1 MSADSKSYSP
11 AFSAHGCLEWVL
23 SVSNQGTLVANMLGR
38 FFLPTVLL
46 LLTYGF
52 WISSEFQVITAGVV
66 IFLLGMVYLEK
77 GFKVFTGGFLEALLQ
92 KTTDSLWKS
101 LTFGIT
107 TTAVLQSSSLVSV
120 IVISFLSAGL
130 IGLTAGVGIIFGA
143 NLGSTVG
150 AWLVALYGMK
160 LKLISYAMPLLVF
173 GLILRT
179 QQEKNFSGLGY
190 ILLGIGFL
198 FLGIHYM
205 KEGFEAFQN
214 VIDFSN
220 FSMEGVQ
227 GVLVYTLF
235 GILAT
240 IIMQSTNATM
250 VLTFSALA
258 TGQLT
263 YDNALALAIGSNMG
277 TTITAVLGAIGAN
290 AAGKRLAA
298 AHIAFNVVTATLAIL
313 LLPQLKMLVDFIARF
328 MQIEVDDY
336 TLKLALFHS
345 IFNVLG
351 ILVQL
356 PFINLLIRWLET
368 LFADPSKQSYLNL
381 ANEDSPEI
389 HRARYLTP
397 AALSY
402 PDAALRALTREC
414 DHLYRNTLELIC
426 YGIYLTGDK
435 LRETDNLTELVNNW
449 VRDEQPWSI
458 KELYIRHIKGVYADI
473 IHYSGAIE
481 GNLPRQQ
488 VQELFALKVAC
499 RDFVQAIKHVKN
511 IYKNMGQYLH
521 SDNEQ
526 IRHQYNQ
533 LRLCLASVLKLVDLL
548 GVRRNYDH
556 IRQHAEQLK
565 QELREQD
572 EQMNKKLNELIRSNQ
587 VDSFMAS
594 SLMNDSA
601 HVHDACTNLI
611 DGAVIMLT
619 RDREE
624 YREIDLNF
632 DSRTKPDKA

>member
-1 MSADSKSYSP
+1 
-11 AFSAHGCLEWVL
+11 
-23 SVSNQGTLVANMLGR
+23 MLGR
-38 FFLPTVLL
+38 VVLPTALL

-52 WISSEFQVITAGVV
+52 WVSSEFQVITAGVV

-77 GFKVFTGGFLEALLQ
+77 GFKVFTGGLLEAFLQ

-143 NLGSTVG
+143 NLGSTLG

-173 GLILRT
+173 GLILRA
-179 QQEKNFSGLGY
+179 QQEKKFSGFGY

-205 KEGFEAFQN
+205 KGGFEAFQN
-214 VIDFSN
+214 VIDFSS
-220 FSMEGVQ
+220 FSMAGMQ
-227 GVLVYTLF
+227 GVLVFTLF
-235 GILAT
+235 GVLAT
-240 IIMQSTNATM
+240 IIMQSTNAVL

-263 YDNALALAIGSNMG
+263 YDNALALAIGSNIG
-277 TTITAVLGAIGAN
+277 TTVTAVLGAMGAN
-290 AAGKRLAA
+290 ASGKRLAV
-298 AHIAFNVVTATLAIL
+298 AHITFNVATAILAIL
-313 LLPQLKMLVDFIARF
+313 LLPQLKALVDFTAGF
-328 MQIEVDDY
+328 LPIEADDY
-336 TLKLALFHS
+336 SLKLALFHS
-345 IFNVLG
+345 LFNVMG

-368 LFADPSKQSYLNL
+368 LFVDSAGHSHLNL
-381 ANEDSPEI
+381 ATEDNPAI
-389 HRARYLTP
+389 HRARHLTP
-397 AALSY
+397 ATLNY
-402 PDAALRALTREC
+402 PDTALRALTREC

-435 LRETDNLTELVNNW
+435 LRESDSLTDLVNNW
-449 VRDEQPWSI
+449 VRDNQPWTI
-458 KELYIRHIKGVYADI
+458 KELYIRHIKGIYADI

-481 GNLPRQQ
+481 GNLPRPQ

-499 RDFVQAIKHVKN
+499 RDFVQAIKHVKH
-511 IYKNMGQYLH
+511 IYKNMGHYLH

-533 LRLCLASVLKLVDLL
+533 LRLCLASVLKLIDVL

-572 EQMNKKLNELIRSNQ
+572 EQMHKKLNELIRSNQ

-632 DSRTKPDKA
+632 DVRSDTNSTS

>member
-1 MSADSKSYSP
+1 
-11 AFSAHGCLEWVL
+11 
-23 SVSNQGTLVANMLGR
+23 MLGR
-38 FFLPTVLL
+38 VVLPTALL

-52 WISSEFQVITAGVV
+52 WVSSELQVITAGVV

-77 GFKVFTGGFLEALLQ
+77 GFKVFTGGLLEAFLQ

-101 LTFGIT
+101 LAFGIT

-130 IGLTAGVGIIFGA
+130 IGLAAGVGIIFGA

-173 GLILRT
+173 GLILRS
-179 QQEKNFSGLGY
+179 QREKTFSGFGC

-205 KEGFEAFQN
+205 KEGFEAFQT
-214 VIDFSN
+214 VIDFSS
-220 FSMEGVQ
+220 FSMEGMQ
-227 GVLVYTLF
+227 GILVFTIF
-235 GILAT
+235 GVLAT
-240 IIMQSTNATM
+240 IIMQSTNAVL

-258 TGQLT
+258 AGQLT
-263 YDNALALAIGSNMG
+263 YDNALALAIGSNIG
-277 TTITAVLGAIGAN
+277 TTITAVLGAMGAN
-290 AAGKRLAA
+290 AAGKRLAV
-298 AHIAFNVVTATLAIL
+298 AHITFNVATAALAIL
-313 LLPQLKMLVDFIARF
+313 LLPQLKVLVDFTAGFFPIGA
-328 MQIEVDDY
+328 DDY

-345 IFNVLG
+345 LFNVMG
-351 ILVQL
+351 IVVQL
-356 PFINLLIRWLET
+356 PFFQLLIRWLET
-368 LFADPSKQSYLNL
+368 LFVDPDRQSHLNL
-381 ANEDSPEI
+381 ATEDNPAI

-397 AALSY
+397 ATLNY
-402 PDAALRALTREC
+402 PDTALRALTREC

-435 LRETDNLTELVNNW
+435 LRESDSLTDLVNSW
-449 VRDEQPWSI
+449 IRDDQPWTI
-458 KELYIRHIKGVYADI
+458 KELYIRHIKGIYADI

-481 GNLPRQQ
+481 GNLPRAQ

-499 RDFVQAIKHVKN
+499 RDFVQAIKHVKH
-511 IYKNMGQYLH
+511 IYKNMGHYLH

-533 LRLCLASVLKLVDLL
+533 LRLCLASVLKLIDVL

-565 QELREQD
+565 QELSEQD
-572 EQMNKKLNELIRSNQ
+572 EQMHRKLNELIRSNQ

-601 HVHDACTNLI
+601 HVHDACTSLI

-632 DSRTKPDKA
+632 EARSTPPKNVAGSFEK

>member
-1 MSADSKSYSP
+1 
-11 AFSAHGCLEWVL
+11 
-23 SVSNQGTLVANMLGR
+23 MLGR
-38 FFLPTVLL
+38 IFLPAALL

-77 GFKVFTGGFLEALLQ
+77 GFKVFTGGLLEAFLQ

-130 IGLTAGVGIIFGA
+130 IGLTAGVGIILGA

-173 GLILRT
+173 GLILRS
-179 QQEKNFSGLGY
+179 QREKTFSGFGC
-190 ILLGIGFL
+190 ILMGIGFL

-214 VIDFSN
+214 VIDFSS
-220 FSMEGVQ
+220 FSMEGMQ
-227 GVLVYTLF
+227 GILVFTLF
-235 GILAT
+235 GVLAT
-240 IIMQSTNATM
+240 IIMQSTNAVM

-263 YDNALALAIGSNMG
+263 YDNALALAIGSNIG
-277 TTITAVLGAIGAN
+277 TTITAVLGAMGAN
-290 AAGKRLAA
+290 AAGKRLAV
-298 AHIAFNVVTATLAIL
+298 AHITFNVATAIMAIL
-313 LLPQLKMLVDFIARF
+313 LLPQLKLLVDFTSGF
-328 MQIEVDDY
+328 FPIEADDH

-345 IFNVLG
+345 MFNVMG
-351 ILVQL
+351 IVIQL
-356 PFINLLIRWLET
+356 PFIQLLIRWLET
-368 LFADPSKQSYLNL
+368 LFVDSSRQSPLNL
-381 ANEDSPEI
+381 ATEDNPAI
-389 HRARYLTP
+389 HRACYLTP
-397 AALSY
+397 ATLNY
-402 PDAALRALTREC
+402 PDTALRALTLEC

-435 LRETDNLTELVNNW
+435 VRESDNLKDLVNSW
-449 VRDEQPWSI
+449 MRDDQPWTI
-458 KELYIRHIKGVYADI
+458 KELYIRHIKGIYGDI

-481 GNLPRQQ
+481 GNLPRPQ

-499 RDFVQAIKHVKN
+499 RDFVQAIKHVKH

-533 LRLCLASVLKLVDLL
+533 LRLCLASVLKLIDVL
-548 GVRRNYDH
+548 GVRQNYDR
-556 IRQHAEQLK
+556 IRQHAQQLK
-565 QELREQD
+565 QELSEQD
-572 EQMNKKLNELIRSNQ
+572 ELMHRKLNELIRSNQ

-601 HVHDACTNLI
+601 HVHDACTSLI

-624 YREIDLNF
+624 YREIELNF
-632 DSRTKPDKA
+632 DARSNPPKHFST

>member
-1 MSADSKSYSP
+1 MSEPDCQSIKNSNPVSHQDS
-11 AFSAHGCLEWVL
+11 LM
-23 SVSNQGTLVANMLGR
+23 TNMSGR

-52 WISSEFQVITAGVV
+52 WVSPELQVITAGVV

-92 KTTDSLWKS
+92 KTTDRLWKS

-120 IVISFLSAGL
+120 IIISFLSAGL

-143 NLGSTVG
+143 NLGSTLG
-150 AWLVALYGMK
+150 AWLVAIYGMK
-160 LKLISYAMPLLVF
+160 IKLASYAMPLLVF

-179 QQEKNFSGLGY
+179 RQEKNFSGLGY

-198 FLGIHYM
+198 FLGVDYM

-214 VIDFSN
+214 VIDFSS
-220 FSMEGVQ
+220 FSMEGWRGIV
-227 GVLVYTLF
+227 VYILF
-235 GILAT
+235 GMLAT

-250 VLTFSALA
+250 ILAFSALVA
-258 TGQLT
+258 GQLT
-263 YDNALALAIGSNMG
+263 YDNALCLVIGSNVG
-277 TTITAVLGAIGAN
+277 TTITAVLGAVGGN
-290 AAGKRLAA
+290 AAGKRLAV
-298 AHIAFNVVTATLAIL
+298 AHIIFNVLTAALAIL
-313 LLPQLKMLVDFIARF
+313 LLPQLKVLVDIIA
-328 MQIEVDDY
+328 QWLLINEDDY
-336 TLKLALFHS
+336 TLKLALFHT

-351 ILVQL
+351 ILVLL
-356 PFINLLIRWLET
+356 PFIKLLIRWLET
-368 LFADPSKQSYLNL
+368 LFVDPARQCHLNL
-381 ANEDSPEI
+381 ANEEYAEI
-389 HRARYLTP
+389 DRARYLTP
-397 AALSY
+397 AVLSY
-402 PDAALRALTREC
+402 PDTALRALTKEC

-426 YGIYLTGDK
+426 YGIYLSGDR
-435 LRETDNLTELVNNW
+435 LREADNLTELVNNW
-449 VRDEQPWSI
+449 VRDEQPWTI

-488 VQELFALKVAC
+488 AQELFGLKVAC
-499 RDFVQAIKHVKN
+499 RDFVRAIKNVKH
-511 IYKNMGQYLH
+511 IYKNMGLYLH

-526 IRHQYNQ
+526 MRHQYNQ

-572 EQMNKKLNELIRSNQ
+572 EQMHKTLNELIRSNQ

-632 DSRTKPDKA
+632 DTRPNPDKSR